1 MEYRYKTKGFCSSQI
16 ILDIEGDTV
25 KSAMFI
31 GGCNGNLK
39 GIGALISG
47 MKIDDIIEKC
57 QGITCGS
64 RSTSCGSINESVN
77 CCKRRNF
84 SLKNKRSLSF

>member
-1 MEYRYKTKGFCSSQI
+1 MEYRYKTKGVCSSQI

-64 RSTSCGSINESVN
+64 RSTSCLGSINKSVN

-84 SLKNKRSLSF
+84 C

>member
-1 MEYRYKTKGFCSSQI
+1 MYEYRYKTKGVCS
-16 ILDIEGDTV
+16 LTDYFGYRGRYCV

-39 GIGALISG
+39 GICALISG

-64 RSTSCGSINESVN
+64 RSTSCPDQLTKALIAVKEEIAAKV
-77 CCKRRNF
+77 
-84 SLKNKRSLSF
+84 

>member
-1 MEYRYKTKGFCSSQI
+1 MEYRYKTKGVCSSQI

-39 GIGALISG
+39 GICALISG

-57 QGITCGS
+57 QGITCGR
-64 RSTSCGSINESVN
+64 RSTSCPDQLTKALIAVKEEIAAKV
-77 CCKRRNF
+77 
-84 SLKNKRSLSF
+84 

>member
-1 MEYRYKTKGFCSSQI
+1 MEYRYKTKGVCSSQI

-47 MKIDDIIEKC
+47 MKIEKC
-57 QGITCGS
+57 RGITCGS
-64 RSTSCGSINESVN
+64 RSTSCPDQLTKALIAVKKEIDAKV
-77 CCKRRNF
+77 
-84 SLKNKRSLSF
+84 

>member
-1 MEYRYKTKGFCSSQI
+1 MEYRYKTKGVCSSQI

-64 RSTSCGSINESVN
+64 RSTSCPGPINESVN

-84 SLKNKRSLSF
+84 C

>member
-1 MEYRYKTKGFCSSQI
+1 MEYRYKTKGVCSSQI

-39 GIGALISG
+39 GICALISG

-57 QGITCGS
+57 RGLLAAPFHFLSGP
-64 RSTSCGSINESVN
+64 INKSVDSS
-77 CCKRRNF
+77 KRRNCC
-84 SLKNKRSLSF
+84 

>member
-1 MEYRYKTKGFCSSQI
+1 MEYCYKTKGVCSSQI
-16 ILDIEGDTV
+16 ILDIEEDTV

-64 RSTSCGSINESVN
+64 RSTSCPDQLTKALIAVKEEISA
-77 CCKRRNF
+77 K
-84 SLKNKRSLSF
+84 K

>member
-1 MEYRYKTKGFCSSQI
+1 MEYRYKTKGVCSSQI

-57 QGITCGS
+57 PGITCGS
-64 RSTSCGSINESVN
+64 RSTSCPLIAVKEEISA
-77 CCKRRNF
+77 K
-84 SLKNKRSLSF
+84 K